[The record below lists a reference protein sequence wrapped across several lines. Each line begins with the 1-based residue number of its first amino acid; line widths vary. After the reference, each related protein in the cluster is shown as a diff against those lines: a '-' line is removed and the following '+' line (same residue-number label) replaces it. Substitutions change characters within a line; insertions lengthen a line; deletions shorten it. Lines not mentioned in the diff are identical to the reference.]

1 MTRYEFLLFL
11 HIACAAIWVGGAFT
25 FQIYGWNLLRLGDP
39 RQIAEFA
46 GHAGKVGERLFAP
59 TAIVVVLAGI
69 GLMLDGDWPWG
80 RLWVIWALV
89 AFAGTFAMGLFVIG
103 PTAKKLPEVGPTTPE
118 GQEVIRK
125 VFAHLRMDLVFL
137 FSIIFAMTVKPTFDD
152 GWLVAI
158 AAIVIVALVGFFEY
172 QSRNVKLAEAPEAPA
187 SESAS

>member
-1 MTRYEFLLFL
+1 LTRYEFLLFV

-25 FQIYGWNLLRLGDP
+25 FQVYGWVVLRQGDA

-46 GHAGKVGERLFAP
+46 GNAGRIGERLFAP
-59 TAIVVVLAGI
+59 ASIVVVLAGI

-89 AFAGTFAMGLFVIG
+89 AFTGTFLTGLLVLG

-118 GQEVIRK
+118 GQAIIRK
-125 VFAHLRMDLVFL
+125 LFSLLRADLVFL

-152 GWLVAI
+152 GWTVAI
-158 AAIVIVALVGFFEY
+158 AAILIVALAGWFQY
-172 QSRNVKLAEAPEAPA
+172 QGRNVRLAEAPPA
-187 SESAS
+187 ESAA

>member
-1 MTRYEFLLFL
+1 MLFV

-69 GLMLDGDWPWG
+69 GLMLDGNWPWA

-89 AFAGTFAMGLFVIG
+89 AFTGTFLMGLLVIG

-118 GQEVIRK
+118 GQAVIRK
-125 VFAHLRMDLVFL
+125 IFTHLRVDLVFL

-152 GWLVAI
+152 GWTVAI
-158 AAIVIVALVGFFEY
+158 AALVIVGLVGWLEY
-172 QSRNVKLAEAPEAPA
+172 KSRSAKLAGAPPA
-187 SESAS
+187 ESAA